1 MSENTDS
8 NLLFLTDAGYDNL
21 VKAARRYLPALS
33 VALIVIAGI
42 CTQLEQVPG
51 MGVAT
56 AGLST
61 VSGICMAL
69 SWGINELLKRAK
81 DQWNTSTGTDDTA
94 NADKDQTQN

>member
-1 MSENTDS
+1 MAEHANQNTS
-8 NLLFLTDAGYDNL
+8 FLTDSGYDGL

-33 VALIVIAGI
+33 VLLIVIAGV
-42 CTQLEQVPG
+42 CTQLGHVPG
-51 MGVAT
+51 MDAAT

-81 DQWNTSTGTDDTA
+81 DQWNTSTDPDDTTESDA
-94 NADKDQTQN
+94 E

>member
-1 MSENTDS
+1 MPEHANPNTS
-8 NLLFLTDAGYDNL
+8 FLTDAGYDNL

-33 VALIVIAGI
+33 VLLIVIAGV
-42 CTQLEQVPG
+42 CTQLGQVPG
-51 MGVAT
+51 MGAAT
-56 AGLST
+56 AGLAT

-81 DQWNTSTGTDDTA
+81 DQWNTSTDPADTA